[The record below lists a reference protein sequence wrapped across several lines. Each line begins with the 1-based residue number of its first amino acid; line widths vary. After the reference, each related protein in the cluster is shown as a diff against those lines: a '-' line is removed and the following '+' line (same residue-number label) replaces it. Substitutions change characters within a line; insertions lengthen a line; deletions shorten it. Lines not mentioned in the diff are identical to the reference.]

1 MQQALEEV
9 LSRFSPILLEEMGK
23 VKLMNRIDTK
33 YIARVDRLIPLLE
46 EMTTGYYAQEINGKR
61 IARYHTLYMDT
72 PDADMYLAHHNGRK
86 VRQKIRIRDYEES
99 NLSFFEIKNKNN
111 KGRTKK
117 RRIKLENTDF
127 HRNEQV
133 LELMDKYAEYKID
146 GLIPQLENFF
156 NRITLVNK
164 DKTERLTIDQGLR
177 FHNLSTNAWSDLS
190 KIIIIELK
198 QDGNCRSH
206 AKEILSSLRIHPNRI
221 SKYCIGSV
229 LTNPELKN
237 NRFKRKLTLI
247 NKIIND

>member
-1 MQQALEEV
+1 
-9 LSRFSPILLEEMGK
+9 
-23 VKLMNRIDTK
+23 
-33 YIARVDRLIPLLE
+33 
-46 EMTTGYYAQEINGKR
+46 
-61 IARYHTLYMDT
+61 
-72 PDADMYLAHHNGRK
+72 
-86 VRQKIRIRDYEES
+86 
-99 NLSFFEIKNKNN
+99 
-111 KGRTKK
+111 
-117 RRIKLENTDF
+117 
-127 HRNEQV
+127 
-133 LELMDKYAEYKID
+133 MDKYAEYKID

-198 QDGNCRSH
+198 QDGNCCSH

-247 NKIIND
+247 NKIINE

>member
-1 MQQALEEV
+1 
-9 LSRFSPILLEEMGK
+9 
-23 VKLMNRIDTK
+23 
-33 YIARVDRLIPLLE
+33 
-46 EMTTGYYAQEINGKR
+46 
-61 IARYHTLYMDT
+61 MDT

-198 QDGNCRSH
+198 QDGNCYSH

-229 LTNPELKN
+229 LTNP
-237 NRFKRKLTLI
+237 
-247 NKIIND
+247 

>member
-1 MQQALEEV
+1 MLKALEDI
-9 LSRFSPILLEEMGK
+9 LNRFSPILLEEMET

-33 YIARVDRLIPLLE
+33 HIANVDLLIPLLE
-46 EMTTGYYAQEINGKR
+46 KMTTEYYIQEINGKR
-61 IARYHTLYMDT
+61 IAQYHTLYMDT
-72 PDADMYLAHHNGRK
+72 PDTEMYLAHHNGRK

-117 RRIKLENTDF
+117 KRVKLENADF
-127 HRNEQV
+127 YHNGQV
-133 LELMDKYAEYKID
+133 MELMDKYAKYKID

-164 DKTERLTIDQGLR
+164 DKTERLTIDLDLR
-177 FHNLSTNAWSDLS
+177 FHHLNTKAWSDLS
-190 KIIIIELK
+190 KVMIIELK
-198 QDGNCRSH
+198 QDGNFSSH
-206 AKEILSSLRIHPNRI
+206 AKEILSSLRIHPNNI

-237 NRFKRKLTLI
+237 NRFKLQLTLI
-247 NKIIND
+247 NKIINN

>member
-1 MQQALEEV
+1 MLKALDEI
-9 LSRFSPILLEEMGK
+9 LSRFSPILLEEMEA

-33 YIARVDRLIPLLE
+33 HIARTDQLIPLLE
-46 EMTTGYYAQEINGKR
+46 RMTESYYIQQINGKR
-61 IARYHTLYMDT
+61 IAQYHTLYMDT
-72 PDADMYLAHHNGRK
+72 PDADMYLAHHNDRK

-117 RRIKLENTDF
+117 KRVKLENTDYYK
-127 HRNEQV
+127 NGQV
-133 LELMDKYAEYKID
+133 LELMDKYAKFKIE

-164 DKTERLTIDQGLR
+164 DKTERLTIDLNLK
-177 FHNLSTNAWSDLS
+177 FHHLQTQAWSDLS
-190 KIIIIELK
+190 KLIVIELK

-206 AKEILSSLRIHPNRI
+206 AKEILSSLRIHPNTI

-237 NRFKRKLTLI
+237 NRFKSKLTLI
-247 NKIIND
+247 NKIINN